1 MIKNDVRTTIRND
14 VLTTTDISITEN
26 EFQTMGQ
33 VSEGYSGSDI
43 SVVVSTSFL
52 IVVRT
57 SYFII

>member
-1 MIKNDVRTTIRND
+1 
-14 VLTTTDISITEN
+14 
-26 EFQTMGQ
+26 MGQ

-57 SYFII
+57 YKIYNWILGIDKNLIFEI